1 MDFDRDKLMLILI
14 STLPLILA
22 SLIAAAIMESSLIG
36 QIIAESPNLTPT
48 QFVVQASVSVVMS
61 LAVVL
66 SLFWVINKQGRAGK
80 KFVVTFI
87 VSPILFFVS
96 IFIGQTF
103 LMILFKGA
111 TNPLQGLVLVL
122 SMAVSMLSIVLI
134 VVDAF
139 PPMLRNIFVAFYGS
153 MFGIFMGVTI
163 ITSSMLVLVLS
174 LVVEDYFLSK
184 HSPAAKAATL
194 EGRVGKD
201 PFDYTRI
208 QSKRVTVGVGD
219 YVAFSLIVS
228 HAFLFF
234 PIYVWLMSILLA
246 FVGVIINVTV
256 LVEEEKILP
265 AIPLPALLAVFPWM
279 VHIGTLLFLGL

>member
-66 SLFWVINKQGRAGK
+66 SLFWVINKQGRAGR

-103 LMILFKGA
+103 LLILFKGA
-111 TNPLQGLVLVL
+111 TNPLQGLVLFL
-122 SMAVSMLSIVLI
+122 SLAVSMLSIVLI
-134 VVDAF
+134 IIDAF
-139 PPMLRNIFVAFYGS
+139 PPVLRNLFVAFYGS

-174 LVVEDYFLSK
+174 LVVEDYFLTK

-194 EGRVGKD
+194 EGKIGKD

-208 QSKRVTVGVGD
+208 QSKRVAVGVGD
-219 YVAFSLIVS
+219 YVAFSLIAS

-234 PIYVWLMSILLA
+234 PIYVWMMSVSLA

-256 LVEEEKILP
+256 LVEEGKILP
-265 AIPLPALLAVFPWM
+265 AIPLPALLAIFPWM
-279 VHIGTLLFLGL
+279 IHIGTLLFLGF